1 MKNRKIIIGSRG
13 SKLALIYAEKAREKI
28 LKYSKDFGIE
38 EVIIKEIVTKGDQV
52 QDKRLSEVGGKGL
65 FSKTIEVELL
75 EKKIDI
81 AVHALKD
88 MPSEATK
95 GLLTDCFLER
105 NDPREILISKDN
117 KDLKDLASNSII
129 GTSSFRREFQ
139 IKKIRDDL
147 NCKLIRGNVDT
158 RIRKLNENLYDA
170 VILSYAGIN
179 SLGLNQNISQIFST
193 SEIIPCAGQGVIALQ
208 CRNDDE
214 DLIEL
219 LKSVNHQSTQNSI
232 KTERDVLKVLEGDC
246 ETAVGVFARIND
258 NKIDIAIHAL
268 KDMPSEETEGLLTNC
283 FLERNDP
290 REILISRDKKYL
302 KDLAPNS
309 IIGTS
314 SYRRE
319 FQIKKIRKDLECKLI
334 RGNVDTRIKKLNE
347 NLYDAIILSYA
358 GINSL
363 GLDQDISQTFSTT
376 ELIPS
381 AGQGVIAL
389 QCRSNDEELIE
400 LLKKIN
406 HQTTHNSIKAER
418 NVLKVLEGD
427 CETAVGVFASIDGDK
442 INLEAEL
449 FSLDG
454 SKRFY
459 LKLSENIDKANELG
473 IEMGK
478 TLKKISNNSY
488 KK

>member
-28 LKYSKDFGIE
+28 LKHSKDFGIE
-38 EVIIKEIVTKGDQV
+38 EVIIKEIITKGDQV

-88 MPSEATK
+88 MPSEETK

-117 KDLKDLASNSII
+117 KHLKDLALNSII

-147 NCKLIRGNVDT
+147 DCKLIRGNVDT

-170 VILSYAGIN
+170 IILSYAGID
-179 SLGLNQNISQIFST
+179 SLGLNQNISQTFST

-208 CRNDDE
+208 CRD
-214 DLIEL
+214 
-219 LKSVNHQSTQNSI
+219 
-232 KTERDVLKVLEGDC
+232 
-246 ETAVGVFARIND
+246 
-258 NKIDIAIHAL
+258 
-268 KDMPSEETEGLLTNC
+268 
-283 FLERNDP
+283 
-290 REILISRDKKYL
+290 
-302 KDLAPNS
+302 
-309 IIGTS
+309 
-314 SYRRE
+314 
-319 FQIKKIRKDLECKLI
+319 
-334 RGNVDTRIKKLNE
+334 
-347 NLYDAIILSYA
+347 
-358 GINSL
+358 
-363 GLDQDISQTFSTT
+363 
-376 ELIPS
+376 
-381 AGQGVIAL
+381 
-389 QCRSNDEELIE
+389 NDEGLIE
-400 LLKKIN
+400 LLKKVD
-406 HQTTHNSIKAER
+406 HQSTHSSIKAER

-427 CETAVGVFASIDGDK
+427 CETAVGAFANIEGDK
-442 INLEAEL
+442 INLEVEL

-459 LKLSENIDKANELG
+459 LKSSESIDKAEELG

-478 TLKKISNNSY
+478 TLKKMSNNSY